1 MPLNCKMTQL
11 FHLFFLLMFYFNVM
25 VEFQIDLAQI
35 LKLGFKVRVDL
46 GGFLRYI
53 RNNSQSIVP
62 HA

>member
-1 MPLNCKMTQL
+1 
-11 FHLFFLLMFYFNVM
+11 MFYFNVM

-46 GGFLRYI
+46 GGFFLRYI